1 MLSLKF
7 YAAQFWTGI
16 RSEVVLKIA
25 FFFCALQFLVW
36 STLSYSATREA
47 SFENNILSIPVVTV
61 GADAYSLELL
71 LTQDGANIDFSIVG
85 AEKIQVVD
93 TSGASVF
100 NGTALL
106 IPKVGIGSASYTLTL
121 SVVTVDPPK
130 FRLTD
135 YAELKSVGEPPQS
148 EPEPEPQPQPPK
160 APEVS
165 LAEQISTLYAETISS
180 QIVMRRCVA
189 CHVQGGVSQM
199 SRLVFRRGTGS
210 SVKSDNLAQFTDFVS
225 SNVAGD
231 QLILSRVS
239 GIGHGG
245 GTVLPRGSAD
255 YNALAEFLALV
266 KSSQN

>member
-1 MLSLKF
+1 MLSRCLD
-7 YAAQFWTGI
+7 
-16 RSEVVLKIA
+16 KIN
-25 FFFCALQFLVW
+25 LSTTTFLVAALRFSFILLAFQFSTW
-36 STLSYSATREA
+36 STLSYSVTPDA

-61 GADAYSLELL
+61 GVEAYSLELL

-121 SVVTVDPPK
+121 SVVAVDPPK

-148 EPEPEPQPQPPK
+148 EPEPPR

-210 SVKSDNLAQFTDFVS
+210 SVQSDNMAQFTDFVS
-225 SNVAGD
+225 TNSAGD

-245 GTVLPRGSAD
+245 GTVLPTGSAD

-266 KSSQN
+266 KSGQN

>member
-1 MLSLKF
+1 MLSRCLDKTSLSTTSF
-7 YAAQFWTGI
+7 LAVALRFSFI
-16 RSEVVLKIA
+16 LLVLQ
-25 FFFCALQFLVW
+25 LSTW
-36 STLSYSATREA
+36 STLSYSETREA

-61 GADAYSLELL
+61 GVEAYTLELL

-100 NGTALL
+100 NGTALI

-135 YAELKSVGEPPQS
+135 YAELQSVAAL
-148 EPEPEPQPQPPK
+148 PQPEPPK

-165 LAEQISTLYAETISS
+165 LAEQISTLYSETISS

-189 CHVQGGVSQM
+189 CHVQGGISQM

-210 SVKSDNLAQFTDFVS
+210 SVQSDNMAQFTDFVS
-225 SNVAGD
+225 TNSAGD
-231 QLILSRVS
+231 QLILARVS

-245 GTVLPRGSAD
+245 GTVLPTGSAD

>member
-1 MLSLKF
+1 MRFSFLFSAFQLILFSLPV
-7 YAAQFWTGI
+7 YLAG
-16 RSEVVLKIA
+16 S
-25 FFFCALQFLVW
+25 
-36 STLSYSATREA
+36 EA
-47 SFENNILSIPVVTV
+47 SFENNILSLPVVSV
-61 GADAYSLELL
+61 GAEAYNLELL
-71 LTQDGANIDFSIVG
+71 LSQDGTNIDFSVVG

-93 TSGASVF
+93 TIGASVF

-106 IPKVGIGSASYTLTL
+106 VPKVVIGGASYTLTL

-135 YAELKSVGEPPQS
+135 YAELKSVAEAPQ
-148 EPEPEPQPQPPK
+148 PEPEPSR

-165 LAEQISTLYAETISS
+165 LAEKISTLYAETISS

-199 SRLVFRRGTGS
+199 SRLVFSRGIGS
-210 SVKSDNLAQFTDFVS
+210 NIQSDNLAQFTDFVS
-225 SNVAGD
+225 TNSAGD
-231 QLILSRVS
+231 QLILARVS

-245 GTVLPRGSAD
+245 GTVLPTGSAD

>member
-1 MLSLKF
+1 MLSRCLDKTSLSTTSF
-7 YAAQFWTGI
+7 LAVALRFSFI
-16 RSEVVLKIA
+16 LLVLQ
-25 FFFCALQFLVW
+25 LSTW
-36 STLSYSATREA
+36 SSLSYSETREA

-61 GADAYSLELL
+61 GVEAYNLELL

-135 YAELKSVGEPPQS
+135 YAELKSVAELPQ
-148 EPEPEPQPQPPK
+148 PEPEPPK

-165 LAEQISTLYAETISS
+165 LAEKISTLYAETISS

-189 CHVQGGVSQM
+189 CHVQGGISQM

-210 SVKSDNLAQFTDFVS
+210 SVKSDNMAQFTDFVS
-225 SNVAGD
+225 TNSAGD

-245 GTVLPRGSAD
+245 GTVLPTGSAD

>member
-1 MLSLKF
+1 LRFSFILS
-7 YAAQFWTGI
+7 
-16 RSEVVLKIA
+16 V
-25 FFFCALQFLVW
+25 LQFSTW

-61 GADAYSLELL
+61 GVEAYSLELL

-85 AEKIQVVD
+85 AEKIQVAD

-135 YAELKSVGEPPQS
+135 YAELKSVGEPSQS
-148 EPEPEPQPQPPK
+148 EPEPPK
-160 APEVS
+160 APEVT
-165 LAEQISTLYAETISS
+165 LAEKISTLYAETISS

-210 SVKSDNLAQFTDFVS
+210 SVQSDNMAQFTDFVS
-225 SNVAGD
+225 TNSAGD
-231 QLILSRVS
+231 QLILARVS

-245 GTVLPRGSAD
+245 GTVLPTGSAD

>member
-1 MLSLKF
+1 LSTTSFLAVALRF
-7 YAAQFWTGI
+7 SFILLVFQFST
-16 RSEVVLKIA
+16 
-25 FFFCALQFLVW
+25 W
-36 STLSYSATREA
+36 STLSYSETREA

-61 GADAYSLELL
+61 GAEAYSLELL

-148 EPEPEPQPQPPK
+148 EPEPEPEPPK

-210 SVKSDNLAQFTDFVS
+210 SVKSDNLAQFTDFVF

-245 GTVLPRGSAD
+245 GTVLRTGSAD

>member
-1 MLSLKF
+1 MLSRCLDKTSLSTTSF
-7 YAAQFWTGI
+7 LAAALRFSFILLVFQFST
-16 RSEVVLKIA
+16 
-25 FFFCALQFLVW
+25 W

-61 GADAYSLELL
+61 GAEAYSLELL

-135 YAELKSVGEPPQS
+135 YAELKSVAEPPQS
-148 EPEPEPQPQPPK
+148 EPEPEPEPPK

>member
-1 MLSLKF
+1 LSTATFL
-7 YAAQFWTGI
+7 AAALRFSFI
-16 RSEVVLKIA
+16 LSV
-25 FFFCALQFLVW
+25 LQFSTW

-61 GADAYSLELL
+61 GVEAYSLELL

-85 AEKIQVVD
+85 AEKIQVAD

-135 YAELKSVGEPPQS
+135 YAELKSVAELPQ
-148 EPEPEPQPQPPK
+148 PEPEPPK

-165 LAEQISTLYAETISS
+165 LAEKISTLYAETISS

-189 CHVQGGVSQM
+189 CHVQGGISQM
-199 SRLVFRRGTGS
+199 SRLVFRRGTG
-210 SVKSDNLAQFTDFVS
+210 VNVRSDNLAQFTDFVS
-225 SNVAGD
+225 TNSSGD
-231 QLILSRVS
+231 QIILLRVS

-245 GTVLPRGSAD
+245 GTVLPTGSAD

>member
-1 MLSLKF
+1 MLNRCLDKISLSTATF
-7 YAAQFWTGI
+7 LAAAVRFSFILLAFQFST
-16 RSEVVLKIA
+16 
-25 FFFCALQFLVW
+25 W
-36 STLSYSATREA
+36 STLSYSETRDA

-61 GADAYSLELL
+61 GVEAYSLELL
-71 LTQDGANIDFSIVG
+71 LTQDGVNIDFSIVG

-106 IPKVGIGSASYTLTL
+106 IPKVGIGSASFTLTL

-135 YAELKSVGEPPQS
+135 YAELKSVAELPQS
-148 EPEPEPQPQPPK
+148 EPEPPK

-189 CHVQGGVSQM
+189 CHVQGGISQM
-199 SRLVFRRGTGS
+199 SRLVFRRGTGNN
-210 SVKSDNLAQFTDFVS
+210 VQSDNMAQFTDFVATNS
-225 SNVAGD
+225 AGD
-231 QLILSRVS
+231 QLILARVS

-245 GTVLPRGSAD
+245 GTVLPTGSAD

>member
-1 MLSLKF
+1 LSTTSF
-7 YAAQFWTGI
+7 IAAALRFSFILLVFQFSIWP
-16 RSEVVLKIA
+16 
-25 FFFCALQFLVW
+25 
-36 STLSYSATREA
+36 TLSYSATREA

-61 GADAYSLELL
+61 GAEAYSLELL
-71 LTQDGANIDFSIVG
+71 LTQDVANIDFSIVG

-135 YAELKSVGEPPQS
+135 YAELKLVGEPPQS
-148 EPEPEPQPQPPK
+148 EPEPPK

-189 CHVQGGVSQM
+189 CHVQGGISQM

-225 SNVAGD
+225 STVAGD

-245 GTVLPRGSAD
+245 GTVLRTGSAD

>member
-1 MLSLKF
+1 MLSRNANKIDLSTKSRSVVTLGVSF
-7 YAAQFWTGI
+7 LLSTLQLIIFSLPTYAA
-16 RSEVVLKIA
+16 
-25 FFFCALQFLVW
+25 
-36 STLSYSATREA
+36 SYEA
-47 SFENNILSIPVVTV
+47 SFENNILSLPLVTV
-61 GADAYSLELL
+61 GVEAYNIELL
-71 LTQDGANIDFSIVG
+71 LTQDGANIDFSIVE
-85 AEKIQVVD
+85 AEKIQVLD
-93 TSGASVF
+93 TSGASIF

-106 IPKVGIGSASYTLTL
+106 VPKVGIGSASYALTL

-135 YAELKSVGEPPQS
+135 YAELKSVQEVPQA
-148 EPEPEPQPQPPK
+148 EPPK

-165 LAEQISTLYAETISS
+165 LAEKISTLYSETISS

-189 CHVQGGVSQM
+189 CHVQGGISQM

-210 SVKSDNLAQFTDFVS
+210 GVQSDNLAQFTDFVS
-225 SNVAGD
+225 SNVTGD

-245 GTVLPRGSAD
+245 GTVLPTGSAD

>member
-1 MLSLKF
+1 VLSRCLDKTSLSTATF
-7 YAAQFWTGI
+7 LAAALRFSFI
-16 RSEVVLKIA
+16 LSV
-25 FFFCALQFLVW
+25 LQFSTW

-61 GADAYSLELL
+61 GVEAYSLELL
-71 LTQDGANIDFSIVG
+71 LTQDGTNIDFSIVG
-85 AEKIQVVD
+85 AEKIQVAD
-93 TSGASVF
+93 TSGASAF

-135 YAELKSVGEPPQS
+135 YAELKSVAELPQS
-148 EPEPEPQPQPPK
+148 EPEPPK

-189 CHVQGGVSQM
+189 CHVQGGISQM

-210 SVKSDNLAQFTDFVS
+210 SVQSDNMAQFTDFVS
-225 SNVAGD
+225 TNSAGD

-245 GTVLPRGSAD
+245 GTVLPAGSAD

>member
-1 MLSLKF
+1 LRLSFALLTLQVIVF
-7 YAAQFWTGI
+7 SLPTYAAG
-16 RSEVVLKIA
+16 S
-25 FFFCALQFLVW
+25 
-36 STLSYSATREA
+36 EA
-47 SFENNILSIPVVTV
+47 SFENNILSLPVVTV
-61 GADAYSLELL
+61 GAEAYNLELL

-85 AEKIQVVD
+85 AEKIQVSD

-106 IPKVGIGSASYTLTL
+106 IPKVGIGGVSYTLTL
-121 SVVTVDPPK
+121 SVVSVEPPK

-135 YAELKSVGEPPQS
+135 YVELKSVVEVPQ
-148 EPEPEPQPQPPK
+148 PEPEAEPPK

-165 LAEQISTLYAETISS
+165 LTERISTLYAETIST

-199 SRLVFRRGTGS
+199 SRLVFSRGTGNN
-210 SVKSDNLAQFTDFVS
+210 VQSDNLAQFTDFVS
-225 SNVAGD
+225 TNRTGD
-231 QLILSRVS
+231 QLILARVS

-245 GTVLPRGSAD
+245 GTVLSTGSLN

>member
-1 MLSLKF
+1 MLNRCLDKISLSTATF
-7 YAAQFWTGI
+7 LAAAVRFSFILLAFQFST
-16 RSEVVLKIA
+16 
-25 FFFCALQFLVW
+25 W
-36 STLSYSATREA
+36 STLSYSATRDA

-61 GADAYSLELL
+61 GVEAYSLELL

-85 AEKIQVVD
+85 AEKIQVSD

-106 IPKVGIGSASYTLTL
+106 VPKVGIGSASYTLTL

-135 YAELKSVGEPPQS
+135 YAELKLVAAVPQ
-148 EPEPEPQPQPPK
+148 PEPEK
-160 APEVS
+160 VPEVS
-165 LAEQISTLYAETISS
+165 LAEKISTLYSETISS

-189 CHVQGGVSQM
+189 CHVQGGISQM

-210 SVKSDNLAQFTDFVS
+210 SVQSDNMAQFTDFVS
-225 SNVAGD
+225 TNSAGD
-231 QLILSRVS
+231 QLILARVS

-245 GTVLPRGSAD
+245 GTVLPTGSAD

>member
-1 MLSLKF
+1 VLSRNPNKNNL
-7 YAAQFWTGI
+7 AITSRSVGI
-16 RSEVVLKIA
+16 LRLSFLLSAFQLILFSLPAYSEV
-25 FFFCALQFLVW
+25 
-36 STLSYSATREA
+36 REA
-47 SFENNILSIPVVTV
+47 SFENNILSLPVVTV
-61 GADAYSLELL
+61 GAEAYNLELL
-71 LTQDGANIDFSIVG
+71 LNQNGANIDFSVVG

-93 TSGASVF
+93 TTGASVF

-106 IPKVGIGSASYTLTL
+106 VPKVVIGGGSYTLTL

-135 YAELKSVGEPPQS
+135 YAELKSVAEVPQ
-148 EPEPEPQPQPPK
+148 PEPEPTK
-160 APEVS
+160 TPEVT
-165 LAEQISTLYAETISS
+165 LAEKISTLYAETISS

-199 SRLVFRRGTGS
+199 SRLVFSRGTGNN
-210 SVKSDNLAQFTDFVS
+210 VQSDNLAQFTDFLS
-225 SNVAGD
+225 TNRAGD
-231 QLILSRVS
+231 QLILARVS

-245 GTVLPRGSAD
+245 GTVLPKGSAN

>member
-1 MLSLKF
+1 MLSRCLDKTSLSTTSF
-7 YAAQFWTGI
+7 LAAALRFSFILLVFQFST
-16 RSEVVLKIA
+16 
-25 FFFCALQFLVW
+25 W

-61 GADAYSLELL
+61 GVEAYNLELL

-85 AEKIQVVD
+85 AEKIEVSD

-106 IPKVGIGSASYTLTL
+106 VPKVGIGSASYTLTL

-135 YAELKSVGEPPQS
+135 YAELKSVGEPSQS
-148 EPEPEPQPQPPK
+148 EPEPEPPK
-160 APEVS
+160 APEVT
-165 LAEQISTLYAETISS
+165 LAEKISTLYAETISS

-210 SVKSDNLAQFTDFVS
+210 SVQSDNMAQFTDFVS
-225 SNVAGD
+225 TNSAGD
-231 QLILSRVS
+231 QLILARVS

-245 GTVLPRGSAD
+245 GTVLPTGSAG

>member
-1 MLSLKF
+1 MRFSFLFSAF
-7 YAAQFWTGI
+7 QFI
-16 RSEVVLKIA
+16 L
-25 FFFCALQFLVW
+25 FL
-36 STLSYSATREA
+36 LPAYSAGSEA

-61 GADAYSLELL
+61 GVEAYSLELL
-71 LTQDGANIDFSIVG
+71 LNQDGANIDFSIVG

-121 SVVTVDPPK
+121 SMVTVDPPK

-148 EPEPEPQPQPPK
+148 EPEPPR

-210 SVKSDNLAQFTDFVS
+210 SVQSDNMAQFTDFVS
-225 SNVAGD
+225 TNSAGD
-231 QLILSRVS
+231 QLILARVS

-245 GTVLPRGSAD
+245 GTVLPIGSAG